1 MKTINLRDFYPWY
14 TADELVEVTD
24 EVAAALQGDRQADAA
39 YTERVRRN
47 KAYYSLDCDD
57 GIEYSICQH
66 EPTPDELLD
75 RKENFCRLWDA
86 LNALPETQG
95 RRIDACIFAI
105 DGYEISATFADS
117 RNPAAIGQVKQILL
131 SSFASSAPKN
141 KGGDILAITHE
152 QRDNNDR
159 GKPCA
164 P

>member
-66 EPTPDELLD
+66 ELTPDELLE

-95 RRIDACIFAI
+95 RRIDACI
-105 DGYEISATFADS
+105 
-117 RNPAAIGQVKQILL
+117 ILGKSVSEVARAEGVDE
-131 SSFASSAPKN
+131 SSVRES
-141 KGGDILAITHE
+141 IE
-152 QRDNNDR
+152 R
-159 GKPCA
+159 GLENMRKSF
-164 P
+164 